1 MKTEDEILQETHPM
15 EQSIPLSR
23 QRRARG
29 CRVSESRKRFEDWYE
44 AYAMPLEADW
54 FRRDPEY
61 PDEYKDVQG
70 EWEAWQAGAKSQE
83 RELAEAR
90 DDRDEYIADLKRK
103 LAEER
108 RELADLRD
116 ATVVFRQ
123 LPGENTGGEV
133 KK

>member
-1 MKTEDEILQETHPM
+1 
-15 EQSIPLSR
+15 
-23 QRRARG
+23 
-29 CRVSESRKRFEDWYE
+29 
-44 AYAMPLEADW
+44 MPLEADW